1 MLLLLSFLLF
11 PLPEVPLPSPSIST
25 YPFHCYLDLASLG
38 WATGG
43 SLDLH
48 IIHLC
53 CLFLSHAA
61 RAVQK
66 DTWAHSGGWIM
77 LRTVP
82 KERFGLW
89 TWTKSCCLTSG
100 PENESPGWLLML
112 KITACTVIL
121 LELLLKRV
129 IHTISSTL
137 PSSFQLV
144 TSWRLQKRQLKGR
157 ESPTYSCLRRKF
169 KLQATAAQWWE
180 QITYS
185 LQNMVFF
192 HAPNSSHCVWTAC
205 GKL

>member
-66 DTWAHSGGWIM
+66 DTWPHSGGWIM

-89 TWTKSCCLTSG
+89 T
-100 PENESPGWLLML
+100 
-112 KITACTVIL
+112 
-121 LELLLKRV
+121 
-129 IHTISSTL
+129 
-137 PSSFQLV
+137 
-144 TSWRLQKRQLKGR
+144 
-157 ESPTYSCLRRKF
+157 
-169 KLQATAAQWWE
+169 
-180 QITYS
+180 
-185 LQNMVFF
+185 
-192 HAPNSSHCVWTAC
+192 
-205 GKL
+205 